1 MVLFSRLLPPLFY
14 ACAVDHPD
22 TAAYPKEFVAGARAV
37 ALLPQDRWENITVEK
52 IRRLSDKISRSF
64 HSPFS
69 LHHDALTRA
78 LNFLQG
84 TGDLTYCQLSPVRS
98 SGSLCFLE
106 RSKGRS
112 VQLGG

>member
-52 IRRLSDKISRSF
+52 IRRLSDRISRSKCSF
-64 HSPFS
+64 TLFS
-69 LHHDALTRA
+69 
-78 LNFLQG
+78 
-84 TGDLTYCQLSPVRS
+84 S
-98 SGSLCFLE
+98 S
-106 RSKGRS
+106 
-112 VQLGG
+112 